1 MSESLRAVLI
11 GCGNRGQMFGSLCR
25 KSSGRVRIVSVAE
38 PRDDWR
44 RLEAE
49 RNGIPPEH
57 AYAGYEQALGQGS
70 PPVDLAIIAASDR
83 VHYPAAMLALKK
95 GCRILLEKPV
105 AQTPA
110 ETVRMARVA
119 DELGLPVAVQH
130 ELRYSPF
137 FQAVHEIA
145 RSGRLGQVY
154 SYTHTEHVAYW
165 HQTHSFV
172 RGHFGDTGSSNPMIL
187 AKSCHDL
194 DLIPWI
200 LDDRVTKV
208 ASFGRLDHYTAENRP
223 VGAPDRCTDGC
234 PVGDTCIHNAAVFY
248 LGPRTDWPVAMIGA
262 DMSPEARRERLAAS
276 PYSRCVYGGYNDAV
290 DHQSVMMET
299 EHGTICTFTM
309 HGFSAQEE
317 CGRKIR
323 LDGTA
328 GILRGDM
335 GRGEIMVYEH
345 VNAPFGTRVE
355 PEMIEM
361 GDRGGHGGGDEIL
374 FRHVIDY
381 FTGAGD
387 TPLATL
393 QNAVESHLIGWAA
406 EEARRDNRIVFM
418 DQFRQRAERESAQ
431 PDMGT

>member
-1 MSESLRAVLI
+1 MALPLRTTLI

-25 KSSGRVRIVSVAE
+25 KLPQKVRVTAVAE
-38 PRDDWR
+38 PREDWL
-44 RLEAE
+44 RLEAQK
-49 RNGIPPEH
+49 NGVPPEH
-57 AYAGYEQALGQGS
+57 AYPSYEGALGSGS
-70 PPVDLAIIAASDR
+70 PEADLVIIAADDR
-83 VHYPAAMLALKK
+83 VHYPATMLALKK

-105 AQTPA
+105 AQTPT
-110 ETVRMARVA
+110 ETVHMARVA
-119 DELGLPVAVQH
+119 QELGLPVAVQH

-137 FQAVHEIA
+137 FQAVYDIV

-165 HQTHSFV
+165 HQAHSFV
-172 RGHFGDTGSSNPMIL
+172 RGHFGDVSSSNAMIL

-200 LDDRVTKV
+200 LDDQVTRV
-208 ASFGRLDHYTAENRP
+208 ASFGRLDHYTPQNRP
-223 VGAPDRCTDGC
+223 GGAPDRCTDGC
-234 PVGDTCIHNAAVFY
+234 PVADTCIHNAATFY
-248 LGPRTDWPVAMIGA
+248 LGPRTDWPVAMIDA
-262 DMSPEARRERLAAS
+262 DMSPEARRARLAAG

-299 EHGTICTFTM
+299 ARGTICTFTM

-328 GILRGDM
+328 GTLRGDM
-335 GRGEIMVYEH
+335 GRGQIMVYEH
-345 VNAPFGTRVE
+345 VSAPFGTEVE
-355 PEMIEM
+355 PEVVEL
-361 GDRGGHGGGDEIL
+361 GDRGGHGGGDDIL

-381 FTGAGD
+381 FTGSDDA
-387 TPLATL
+387 PLATL

-406 EEARRDNRIVFM
+406 EESRLEGRVVMMDEFRR
-418 DQFRQRAERESAQ
+418 RAQAASEEL
-431 PDMGT
+431 D